1 MSTNSNNDRIQLRVM
16 GISYSQIQSG
26 AYALILAELE
36 GPARIPVVIG
46 AAEAQAIAISME
58 GIEPPR
64 PLTHDLFAALCNA
77 YDIELKEVFIRSFED
92 GIFSSTLR
100 FTGPLDTEVELDAR
114 TSDAVAIAVRTG
126 SPIFTTPEI
135 LRETGFVMEEVADN
149 GEHHQKHQPKQ
160 PDLNDLSLEELHAK
174 LSELIDNEQYEE
186 AAKIKAII
194 DGRTTKNE

>member
-1 MSTNSNNDRIQLRVM
+1 MSNNDNDRIQLRVM

-64 PLTHDLFAALCNA
+64 PLTHDLFAGLCNA

-149 GEHHQKHQPKQ
+149 GDNQENHTAKPADIH
-160 PDLNDLSLEELHAK
+160 NLSLEELHAK
-174 LSELIDNEQYEE
+174 LAELIDNEQYEE
-186 AAKIKAII
+186 AAKVKAII
-194 DGRTTKNE
+194 DSRQAQNE